1 MLLDNLKP
9 ILSSPVNPKIET
21 DGKYRLA
28 SVLVVIYG
36 KEPIIIMTEKPKHMK
51 FHSGE
56 ISFPGGK
63 LDVND
68 SDLLQTALRET
79 SEEIGLT
86 ITREQVTGQLEPVI
100 TMNSGFLILPFI
112 SVIDEIPSLAANSE
126 VEKIFHIT
134 LEPFLK
140 TMANDPDPSHNL
152 IQAMYT
158 FEYQN
163 QIVWGASARIL
174 KQIKN
179 LLEPWDSF
187 KKSSSCLKIYGCT
200 QVFSKKNSSAK
211 KNKAGS
217 TSTSLDNS

>member
-1 MLLDNLKP
+1 MLLDNLKS
-9 ILSSPVNPKIET
+9 IFSSPVNPMIES

-36 KEPIIIMTEKPKHMK
+36 KEPIVVMTEKPKHLK
-51 FHSGE
+51 FHAGE

-63 LDVND
+63 LDVDD

-86 ITREQVTGQLEPVI
+86 ITREQITGQLEPVI

-112 SVIDEIPSLAANSE
+112 SVIDDIPSLAANSE

-174 KQIKN
+174 KQIQN
-179 LLEPWDSF
+179 LL
-187 KKSSSCLKIYGCT
+187 KS
-200 QVFSKKNSSAK
+200 
-211 KNKAGS
+211 
-217 TSTSLDNS
+217 

>member
-9 ILSSPVNPKIET
+9 ILSSPINPKMET
-21 DGKYRLA
+21 DGKYRVA

-36 KEPIIIMTEKPKHMK
+36 KEPIVIMTEKPKHMK
-51 FHSGE
+51 FHAGE

-63 LDVND
+63 LDAND

-112 SVIDEIPSLAANSE
+112 SVIDEIPTLAANSE

-179 LLEPWDSF
+179 LLKSWDSF
-187 KKSSSCLKIYGCT
+187 KKSSSCLKLYGCT
-200 QVFSKKNSSAK
+200 
-211 KNKAGS
+211 
-217 TSTSLDNS
+217 

>member
-1 MLLDNLKP
+1 MMKTDN
-9 ILSSPVNPKIET
+9 
-21 DGKYRLA
+21 GYRLA

-36 KEPIIIMTEKPKHMK
+36 KEPIIVMTEKPKHMK
-51 FHSGE
+51 FHAGE

-63 LDVND
+63 LDVDD
-68 SDLLQTALRET
+68 SDLLETALRET

-86 ITREQVTGQLEPVI
+86 ITSEQVTGQLEPVV

-112 SVIDEIPSLAANSE
+112 SIIDQIPTLAANSE
-126 VEKIFHIT
+126 VENIFHIP

-140 TMANDPDPSHNL
+140 TMADDPDPSHNL

-174 KQIKN
+174 KQIQN
-179 LLEPWDSF
+179 LL
-187 KKSSSCLKIYGCT
+187 KS
-200 QVFSKKNSSAK
+200 
-211 KNKAGS
+211 
-217 TSTSLDNS
+217 

>member
-1 MLLDNLKP
+1 MFLDNLKS
-9 ILSSPVNPKIET
+9 IFSSPINTMIES
-21 DGKYRLA
+21 DGRYRLA

-36 KEPIIIMTEKPKHMK
+36 KEPIVVMTEKPKHMK
-51 FHSGE
+51 FHAGE

-63 LDVND
+63 LDVDD

-86 ITREQVTGQLEPVI
+86 ITREQITGQLEPVV
-100 TMNSGFLILPFI
+100 TLNSGFLILPFI
-112 SVIDEIPSLAANSE
+112 SIIDKIPTLAANSE
-126 VEKIFHIT
+126 VEKIFHIP

-140 TMANDPDPSHNL
+140 TMANDPDPSHNV

-174 KQIKN
+174 KQIQN
-179 LLEPWDSF
+179 LL
-187 KKSSSCLKIYGCT
+187 KS
-200 QVFSKKNSSAK
+200 
-211 KNKAGS
+211 
-217 TSTSLDNS
+217 